1 MLNAYFRRIFAIVED
16 VLNVV
21 EVTHG
26 NPFQFAAPEFGVRVE
41 YPPEDL
47 GEEDTFTPNMAALL
61 SQVMNITAANMP
73 MGEMPEL
80 PPAMVNLSSTL
91 LSRDTTGRRPR
102 ISAAVYGRDA
112 LFQERPSFI
121 SRNNRETE
129 RVGSIVIDISL
140 RMNKSAVSISGPP
153 NSNIV
158 RPSFMKSLVSV
169 LLLDVRIFKVLAYV
183 DKLMKTFVVETSYM
197 CQLLSCYA
205 FT

>member
-1 MLNAYFRRIFAIVED
+1 
-16 VLNVV
+16 
-21 EVTHG
+21 
-26 NPFQFAAPEFGVRVE
+26 
-41 YPPEDL
+41 
-47 GEEDTFTPNMAALL
+47 
-61 SQVMNITAANMP
+61 MNITAANMP
-73 MGEMPEL
+73 TGEMPEL
-80 PPAMVNLSSTL
+80 PPAMANLSSTL
-91 LSRDTTGRRPR
+91 LSRDTAGSRPR

-121 SRNNRETE
+121 ARNNRETE
-129 RVGSIVIDISL
+129 RVGSIVIDMSL

-205 FT
+205 FA

>member
-1 MLNAYFRRIFAIVED
+1 MED
-16 VLNVV
+16 VLNVM

-26 NPFQFAAPEFGVRVE
+26 NPFQFAASEFGVRVE

-47 GEEDTFTPNMAALL
+47 GEEDTFTPNMAGLL
-61 SQVMNITAANMP
+61 SQVMNITAASVP

-91 LSRDTTGRRPR
+91 LSRDTTGRIPR
-102 ISAAVYGRDA
+102 ISAVIYGRDA
-112 LFQERPSFI
+112 LFQERSSFI
-121 SRNNRETE
+121 SRNRETE

-140 RMNKSAVSISGPP
+140 RLNKSAVSISGPP
-153 NSNIV
+153 NSNVV

-169 LLLDVRIFKVLAYV
+169 SLLDVRIFKVLAYI

-205 FT
+205 FA